1 MYASTNMQY
10 FLLYFYAIYERLCCG
25 FKLVEAKVHK
35 DLADDFGHMGLKDK
49 LSKDVQD
56 SLVHERF

>member
-25 FKLVEAKVHK
+25 FKLVEAKVRK

-49 LSKDVQD
+49 LS
-56 SLVHERF
+56 

>member
-25 FKLVEAKVHK
+25 FKLVEAKAAE
-35 DLADDFGHMGLKDK
+35 LEAADVAKAAIAA
-49 LSKDVQD
+49 
-56 SLVHERF
+56 E